1 MLSRP
6 VRAQIR
12 AVDLRA
18 PAPERRGPADQLAPM
33 LAPVAESVDGA
44 PQLDAPVLTE
54 LILQRPSR
62 GGDLHRGQDRMPR
75 ARHLHIII
83 PTADTRSCPGGASAA
98 ADRSEMSKV
107 NVTMVG

>member
-1 MLSRP
+1 
-6 VRAQIR
+6 
-12 AVDLRA
+12 
-18 PAPERRGPADQLAPM
+18 M

-54 LILQRPSR
+54 LIMQRPDR
-62 GGDLHRGQDRMPR
+62 GGDLHRGEDRMPR